1 MSGPSLSPL
10 HSDDRSIRFGPF
22 EVDPLAHE
30 LRRNGIRIKLQE
42 QPFRLL
48 LLLVARPGQLI
59 SRQEMIHHLWPE
71 GTFVDFDHGLSKAIE
86 KLRAALHDD
95 PEDPRFIETVPKL
108 GYRLVAPLE
117 RKAQPSKLLV
127 TGAEPAPPGALSRY
141 RLVGAL
147 ALVGIIAG
155 VGLLLRS
162 QPWERSASAASRKT
176 MSAERTN
183 LSAPVRSIAVL
194 PLDNLSGDP
203 SQDYFAAAMTDE
215 LITELAKVGAL
226 RVTSRTTVTRYKN
239 TSKTLPEIAREL
251 NVDGIVEGSVV
262 RAGQKVRITA
272 QLIHAPADQHLWA
285 DTYERNLGDVVSLQ
299 RDVAQAIAQQVHA
312 QLTPE
317 LQAQFRS
324 SHRVDPEA
332 YEAYLKGRYYLYNQ
346 PITAPESLNRAKAF
360 FEEATRKDPSFSLA
374 YSGLA
379 NSYVFLVFLG
389 ARGISAEDGY
399 PFAKQAVK
407 KALELDPYNGEAYDV
422 LGLLSWH
429 ADLDWKA
436 AEEAFNRSITL
447 APSFSCGQED
457 RALFLSFKGRRV
469 EALAGVE
476 KSKQIDPGPYSALTE
491 SGVYFQLRDWKH
503 LVEAA
508 QRGLSSSP
516 NEWLV
521 HAYLGIGYEGSGK
534 MLEAIAE
541 YQKAVE
547 LSDGD
552 PDMIASLGH
561 AYAVLGRKTDAEKI
575 LHDLEQKVNKGK
587 ASSYQ
592 PATVYAG
599 LGQKDKA
606 FELLEK
612 AYREKSFDVSW
623 ILKPDLRTENLRSDP
638 RFQDLLRRAGLG
650 T

>member
-1 MSGPSLSPL
+1 M
-10 HSDDRSIRFGPF
+10 
-22 EVDPLAHE
+22 
-30 LRRNGIRIKLQE
+30 
-42 QPFRLL
+42 
-48 LLLVARPGQLI
+48 
-59 SRQEMIHHLWPE
+59 
-71 GTFVDFDHGLSKAIE
+71 
-86 KLRAALHDD
+86 
-95 PEDPRFIETVPKL
+95 
-108 GYRLVAPLE
+108 
-117 RKAQPSKLLV
+117 
-127 TGAEPAPPGALSRY
+127 
-141 RLVGAL
+141 
-147 ALVGIIAG
+147 
-155 VGLLLRS
+155 
-162 QPWERSASAASRKT
+162 
-176 MSAERTN
+176 
-183 LSAPVRSIAVL
+183 
-194 PLDNLSGDP
+194 
-203 SQDYFAAAMTDE
+203 
-215 LITELAKVGAL
+215 
-226 RVTSRTTVTRYKN
+226 
-239 TSKTLPEIAREL
+239 
-251 NVDGIVEGSVV
+251 
-262 RAGQKVRITA
+262 
-272 QLIHAPADQHLWA
+272 
-285 DTYERNLGDVVSLQ
+285 
-299 RDVAQAIAQQVHA
+299 
-312 QLTPE
+312 
-317 LQAQFRS
+317 
-324 SHRVDPEA
+324 
-332 YEAYLKGRYYLYNQ
+332 
-346 PITAPESLNRAKAF
+346 
-360 FEEATRKDPSFSLA
+360 
-374 YSGLA
+374 
-379 NSYVFLVFLG
+379 
-389 ARGISAEDGY
+389 
-399 PFAKQAVK
+399 
-407 KALELDPYNGEAYDV
+407 
-422 LGLLSWH
+422 
-429 ADLDWKA
+429 DWKA

-612 AYREKSFDVSW
+612 AYREKSFDVTW

-638 RFQDLLRRAGLG
+638 RFQDLLRRAGLS